1 MPDGLEIQI
10 SGLDRVD
17 KAFKDLEWKVKKRVL
32 KKAVRSGLKPVHEE
46 VKNAAPKDTKSLSR
60 AFKISV
66 DMKPAG
72 DRVTGNVKVD
82 KKRSYQTGQGRK
94 RPIRYMHFVTLGTR
108 PHRIGKGKIRGEWK
122 SDIAHPGQRANDFLD
137 RVYVQKHRE
146 MIAEFNKRY
155 GEEVAKE
162 ARMLGLMAVIK

>member
-32 KKAVRSGLKPVHEE
+32 KKAVRSGLKPAHKE

-66 DMKPAG
+66 NMKPSS

-82 KKRSYQTGQGRK
+82 KKRSYQTGKGRK
-94 RPIRYMHFVTLGTR
+94 RPIRYMHFVTLGTP
-108 PHRIGKGKIRGEWK
+108 PHQIAKGKIRGEWK
-122 SDIAHPGQRANDFLD
+122 SDIAHPGQRADDFLN

-146 MIAEFNKRY
+146 MIGEFNKRY
-155 GEEVAKE
+155 RDEVMKE
-162 ARMLGLMAVIK
+162 ARLIGFF